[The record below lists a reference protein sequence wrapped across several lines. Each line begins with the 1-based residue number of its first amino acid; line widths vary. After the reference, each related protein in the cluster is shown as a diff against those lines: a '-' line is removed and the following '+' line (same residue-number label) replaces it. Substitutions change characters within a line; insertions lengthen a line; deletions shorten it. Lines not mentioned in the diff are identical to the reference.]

1 MPYRVFLL
9 SPAHCGGERAKLI
22 YRPEARFELAMQLRT
37 PMGATIGQTFS
48 FLSGLYFRG
57 KLAYARRFANAPPD
71 ACGDLVIT
79 TNRGLISSDTFVTLK
94 ELVRMGAVPICAG
107 DRRYRTPLMRSAK
120 ALREQLG

>member
-1 MPYRVFLL
+1 MHSGKAGAVTTVCARMSARSRWRSRGYDVAMSRARLFLL

-37 PMGATIGQTFS
+37 PMGASIGTTFS

-57 KLAYARRFANAPPD
+57 KLAYAQRFANPPPG

-79 TNRGLISSDTFVTLK
+79 TNRGLIPS
-94 ELVRMGAVPICAG
+94 
-107 DRRYRTPLMRSAK
+107 
-120 ALREQLG
+120 